1 MEQSVTSPEEMED
14 HPQSLDQQLEEARKT
29 LADYQHLVKSPGWAR
44 LLSELI
50 APQIATRRT
59 AAFCSDWN
67 SMDVLLANAA
77 NLNQANGLQLVVS
90 MVEGSI
96 EEAQERITYLLEE
109 LRFEEKSNADAE

>member
-1 MEQSVTSPEEMED
+1 
-14 HPQSLDQQLEEARKT
+14 
-29 LADYQHLVKSPGWAR
+29 
-44 LLSELI
+44 
-50 APQIATRRT
+50 
-59 AAFCSDWN
+59 
-67 SMDVLLANAA
+67 MDVLLANAA